1 MGRGDAIIPSLM
13 RSIIA
18 FDIETTGLDP
28 ERDAVIEIGAVRF
41 KGDRIE
47 AEWSS
52 LVNPGRP
59 VPPFITQLTGINDE
73 MLGGAPRITQVLP
86 ELETFVGEDPIL
98 GHNIRFD
105 LSFMQRRGLFD
116 LNETLD
122 TYDLASVLM
131 PAAGRY
137 GLSALASALSVPVRT
152 SHRALDDAHTTRQI
166 FLQLFEQALSVPAPI
181 LEEITRLGEEIEWGA
196 GLVFDEAFRRVGG
209 DGTRHTLELFPA
221 PIKTKPPG
229 LEPVDAR
236 PIDVEELAAV
246 FEPTG
251 DLDHHF
257 EGYEHRP
264 QQVSMASAVAD
275 AFNRNQHLL
284 VEAGTGTGKSMAYL
298 VPAFQW
304 AEQNQQRVI
313 ISTNTLNLQDQ
324 LIHKDVPDLNAALH
338 KEYRAAVL
346 KGRGNYLCP
355 RRFNALRSLGPRNP
369 EEMRVLAK
377 LLLWLSQEG
386 SGERSELNLP
396 MGESAVWSRLSA
408 EDEDCSLE
416 ACASHTGGR
425 CPYYRARL
433 AAESAH
439 VVIVN
444 HALLLADI
452 ATGSRV
458 IPDYGYLIVDEAHH
472 LESATTQGL
481 SFKVSEF
488 EVLRVFRDLG
498 SQRRGLLRQLID
510 LARRTLPLEAHAQVE
525 TVIATTADRV
535 EECTSGAQILFERLN
550 ELLENQREGKPI
562 GLYGQQLRILPA
574 TRTLPDWEAVE
585 IAWENL
591 REPLA
596 TIASALND
604 LAEDLES
611 LQPEEGDPADTL
623 AVGMRIARRSLAE
636 IYMHLENMIF
646 EPDPMVIY
654 WIELSGQES
663 RLTLH
668 AAPLEVGPLVER
680 YLWHEKESII
690 MTSATL
696 TTGGEFDFIRRRL
709 YAEDADELALGS
721 PFDYETS
728 TLLYLIS
735 DIPEPQE
742 RGQYQRAVENGLLRL
757 FKATGGRGLALFTS
771 NQQLQATAHV
781 IEEPLAQAGIH
792 VYEQSSGASRHALL
806 EGFRTT
812 ENAVLLGTRSFWEG
826 VDVPGEALSVL
837 AIIRLPFDVPSDPIV
852 AARAETYESPFDQY
866 MVPEAILRFRQ
877 GFGRL
882 IRTRSDRG
890 VVAIFDRRLLS
901 KSYGRAFVESLP
913 TCTVRQGPLL
923 DLPNAAQRWLNI

>member
-1 MGRGDAIIPSLM
+1 M
-13 RSIIA
+13 RSIVA

-28 ERDAVIEIGAVRF
+28 QRDAVIEVGAVRF

-47 AEWSS
+47 AEWST

-59 VPPFITQLTGINDE
+59 LPPFIVQLTGITDA
-73 MLGGAPRITQVLP
+73 MLAGAPRIIQILP
-86 ELETFVGEDPIL
+86 ELEAFIGDDPIL
-98 GHNIRFD
+98 GHNVAFD
-105 LSFMQRRGLFD
+105 VSFMHQRGIFA
-116 LNETLD
+116 LNPTLD

-137 GLSALASALSVPVRT
+137 GLSALASALAVPVR
-152 SHRALDDAHTTRQI
+152 SAHRALDDAHTTRQI
-166 FLQLFEQALSVPAPI
+166 YLQLYRKALEIPAPI

-196 GLVFDEAFRRVGG
+196 GMVFDEAYQSVDG
-209 DGTRHTLELFPA
+209 DGKQHTLELFPA
-221 PIKTKPPG
+221 PPKPPKVNFEAV
-229 LEPVDAR
+229 EPA
-236 PIDVEELAAV
+236 PIDKHELAAI
-246 FEPTG
+246 FEPSG
-251 DLDHHF
+251 ELNRHF
-257 EGYEHRP
+257 EGYEHRA
-264 QQVSMASAVAD
+264 QQVSMATAVIE
-275 AFNRNQHLL
+275 AFNQNQHLL
-284 VEAGTGTGKSMAYL
+284 VEAGTGTGKSIAYL

-304 AEQNQQRVI
+304 ADQNRQRVV

-324 LIHKDVPDLNAALH
+324 LIHKDVPDLNAALG
-338 KEYRAAVL
+338 KEYHAAVL

-377 LLLWLSQEG
+377 LLLWLSQKG

-396 MGESAVWSRLSA
+396 MGEMAVWSRLSA
-408 EDEDCSLE
+408 EDDDCSLE

-439 VVIVN
+439 VIIVN

-452 ATGSRV
+452 TTGSRV
-458 IPDYGYLIVDEAHH
+458 IPEYKYLIVDEAHH
-472 LESATTQGL
+472 LEPATTQGL

-488 EVLRVFRDLG
+488 EVKRVFRDLG
-498 SQRRGLLRQLID
+498 SQQRGLLRQLID
-510 LARRTLPLEAHAQVE
+510 LARRTLPPDGQGQVE
-525 TVIATTADRV
+525 TVIATTAERV
-535 EECTSGAQILFERLN
+535 EECTAAASVLFERLN
-550 ELLENQREGKPI
+550 ELLENQREGKPV
-562 GLYGQQLRILPA
+562 GPYGQQVRILPA
-574 TRTLPDWEAVE
+574 TRTLPDWEGVE

-596 TIASALND
+596 TITGALND
-604 LAEDLES
+604 LANDLEN
-611 LQPEEGDPADTL
+611 LEPAEGDPVDTL
-623 AVGMRIARRSLAE
+623 AVAMRIARRSLAE
-636 IYMHLENMIF
+636 IFAQMENMIF
-646 EPDPMVIY
+646 EPDPIVIY
-654 WIELSGQES
+654 WIELSSQES

-680 YLWHEKESII
+680 YLWHEKESVV

-735 DIPEPQE
+735 DIPEPVD
-742 RGQYQRAVENGLLRL
+742 RGNYQRAVESGLIRLLR
-757 FKATGGRGLALFTS
+757 ATGGRGLVLFTS
-771 NQQLQATAHV
+771 NLQLQTTARA
-781 IEEPLAQAGIH
+781 ISEPLAQSGIQ

-806 EGFRTT
+806 EAFRTSDS
-812 ENAVLLGTRSFWEG
+812 AVLLGTRSFWEG
-826 VDVPGEALSVL
+826 IDVPGPALSVL
-837 AIIRLPFDVPSDPIV
+837 AIIRLPFEVPSDPIV

-901 KSYGRAFVESLP
+901 KAYGQAFVESLP
-913 TCTVRQGPLL
+913 RCTVRQGSLA
-923 DLPNAAQRWLNI
+923 DLPEAAQRWLNI